1 MPTFPSADRR
11 TAIHYHAWLPDSEP
25 RAVLVLFHGM
35 LEYSGRYAP
44 FAEALNA
51 QGIAVYAQD
60 HLGHGESVHPASLH
74 GHFADTAGN
83 RYVISDCL
91 RMLAIAHAAHPNA
104 PLFLM
109 GHSMGSFLVRQL
121 RHQFSLPALSGV
133 ILMGSGKQP
142 RLAVKFAQ
150 AFTGM
155 IARFSGA
162 TRKSPL
168 LFKLILGGNNRR
180 CHPRR
185 NSYDWLSRDPAR
197 TDAFAADARNCDNF
211 TAQAYNDMLS
221 GMLTNYD
228 PRRTAAIDTS
238 VPLLILSGDADPIGE
253 YGKGVIRL
261 RDDFLDLG
269 CDDVRVILYPGARH
283 ELLNETNRDQVIR
296 DILDWLNALLESTH

>member
-1 MPTFPSADRR
+1 
-11 TAIHYHAWLPDSEP
+11 
-25 RAVLVLFHGM
+25 
-35 LEYSGRYAP
+35 
-44 FAEALNA
+44 
-51 QGIAVYAQD
+51 
-60 HLGHGESVHPASLH
+60 
-74 GHFADTAGN
+74 
-83 RYVISDCL
+83 
-91 RMLAIAHAAHPNA
+91 
-104 PLFLM
+104 
-109 GHSMGSFLVRQL
+109 
-121 RHQFSLPALSGV
+121 
-133 ILMGSGKQP
+133 
-142 RLAVKFAQ
+142 
-150 AFTGM
+150 M

>member
-11 TAIHYHAWLPDSEP
+11 TIIHYHAWLPETAP

-35 LEYSGRYAP
+35 LEYSGRYAA

-60 HLGHGESVHPASLH
+60 HLGHGDSVHPDTPH
-74 GHFADTAGN
+74 GHFANKGGN
-83 RYVISDCL
+83 DFVIRDCL
-91 RMLAIAHAAHPNA
+91 RMLETAHAAHPQA

-121 RHQFSLPALSGV
+121 RHHYSLPALRGV

-142 RLAVKFAQ
+142 RLAVQTAQ
-150 AFTGM
+150 KLTGW
-155 IARFSGA
+155 IAKRSGA
-162 TRKSPL
+162 THKSPL

-180 CHPRR
+180 CWPRR
-185 NSYDWLSRDPAR
+185 NNYDWLSRDPER
-197 TDAFAADARNCDNF
+197 TDAFAADAQNCDNF

-228 PRRTAAIDTS
+228 PRRTCTIDTS

-253 YGKGVIRL
+253 YGKGILRL

-283 ELLNETNRDQVIR
+283 ELLNETNRDQVTG
-296 DILDWLNALLESTH
+296 DILDWLNALI